1 VMGQVKEVLPTTSV
15 VMLITDPSHAI
26 PVTIARTGLRT
37 VAYGSR
43 DGDAL
48 SLPNLPLAADIRVGD
63 NLLTSGIGGRFPPGF
78 PVGRIDNVAPADTG
92 MFQVAL
98 ARPAADIDRST
109 DVLLLHD
116 QAEPEGPPA
125 PASPAGPSTSLG
137 PAPAA
142 TVASPPGKA
151 PADDGARR

>member
-1 VMGQVKEVLPTTSV
+1 
-15 VMLITDPSHAI
+15 
-26 PVTIARTGLRT
+26 
-37 VAYGSR
+37 
-43 DGDAL
+43 
-48 SLPNLPLAADIRVGD
+48 VGD
-63 NLLTSGIGGRFPPGF
+63 KLLTSGIGGRFPPGF
-78 PVGRIDNVAPADTG
+78 PVGRIDNVAPAATG

-142 TVASPPGKA
+142 TLVSPPGKP
-151 PADDGARR
+151 PADDGVRR